1 MYETTTEIDETAS
14 TETTFKY
21 PNSGIIA
28 PFRNGFQPIFTE
40 EPNSKISKSTQDE
53 EVEHILHNTTTEI
66 MVETTETIYP
76 NTNPG
81 EPDDNVQETPT
92 DLEIQTTE
100 NILETSTITIED
112 IFDTTTTTNSLE
124 EEEEISIASTTTD
137 FLEIMEY

>member
-66 MVETTETIYP
+66 LVETTETIFK
-76 NTNPG
+76 NPG
-81 EPDDNVQETPT
+81 VEPDDNVQETPT